1 MFIILLGAFEAMG
14 ARVYSGTHF
23 DPACTQNLGTKLG
36 TTSKG
41 HTEITEYSQTI
52 QVPFYHGE
60 ERSFSW
66 QLTS

>member
-1 MFIILLGAFEAMG
+1 MFIILLKAFEAMG
-14 ARVYSGTHF
+14 AWVYSGTHS
-23 DPACTQNLGTKLG
+23 DPACTQNLGIKSG

-52 QVPFYHGE
+52 QVPFYRGE
-60 ERSFSW
+60 ERNFSW